1 MFILILKC
9 LVILPVACIV
19 GVFKLVGLCSSRRE
33 MAPILAVLLLGFL
46 QLVSLALI
54 FSMVQLGQPL
64 GYNPE
69 IIFIYSVS
77 V

>member
-1 MFILILKC
+1 M
-9 LVILPVACIV
+9 ILPVACIV
-19 GVFKLVGLCSSRRE
+19 GVFILVGLCSSGRE

-54 FSMVQLGQPL
+54 FSMVQQDRHLD
-64 GYNPE
+64 YNPE